1 MCGGKVGQVADS
13 VGSKVSDGLSN
24 IDPTTKDGLINLA
37 TGGVGG
43 GMLGLSTLSGGLLGG
58 DKPKQDETAAEKTN
72 AAIAAEKYNLARDLD
87 FVRDEYKSR
96 VDQLDSDSARGA
108 AVGRAN
114 IGAQA
119 SGGLVVNQAKASM
132 RSRGVGPDSGAG
144 LAGLDSIAMAT
155 GEASGRAGAESAFAV
170 DTIAGHHKQN
180 VIAQAI
186 GDQSVAVAGLSDI
199 AHRANA
205 QAASSAQAAHNSR
218 AATMSAIGTGAGLA
232 LSSPASKWKNDKG
245 GEQQ

>member
-1 MCGGKVGQVADS
+1 MGGVLMCGGG
-13 VGSKVSDGLSN
+13 GSQKQKE
-24 IDPTTKDGLINLA
+24 TK
-37 TGGVGG
+37 
-43 GMLGLSTLSGGLLGG
+43 
-58 DKPKQDETAAEKTN
+58 AERAN
-72 AAIAAEKYNLARDLD
+72 SEIAAEKYNLARDLD

-96 VDQLDSDSARGA
+96 VDQLDSDAARGA

-114 IGAQA
+114 VAAQA
-119 SGGLVVNQAKASM
+119 SGGLVMNQAKASLS
-132 RSRGVGPDSGAG
+132 SRGVGPGSGAG
-144 LAGLDSIAMAT
+144 LAGLDSISMAT

-186 GDQSVAVAGLSDI
+186 GDQTVAVAGLSDI

-205 QAASSAQAAHNSR
+205 QAANRAQVAHNSR

-245 GEQQ
+245 GES